1 MKTSK
6 IWKDEINQVQR
17 KLADKIISEAKVCV
31 GEAMLDVI
39 QYLRESDAENLA
51 ASLVTYDEAV
61 SLVNEIQRCC
71 DVYDR
76 RMN

>member
-1 MKTSK
+1 MKVSQ

-17 KLADKIISEAKVCV
+17 KLADKVISEAKICV
-31 GEAMLDVI
+31 SVALLDII
-39 QYLRESDAENLA
+39 QYLRASDAENLVE
-51 ASLVTYDEAV
+51 SCIDYDQGV
-61 SLVNEIQRCC
+61 SLVHELQLCC